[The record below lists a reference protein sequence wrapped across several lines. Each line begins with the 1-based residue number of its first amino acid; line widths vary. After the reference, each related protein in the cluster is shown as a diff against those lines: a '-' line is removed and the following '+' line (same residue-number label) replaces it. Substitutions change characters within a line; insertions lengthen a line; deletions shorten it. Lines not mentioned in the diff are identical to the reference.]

1 MLLTNYDFYDV
12 YAYIVNF
19 RSFPEKFKNYL
30 IPTEQIISYMNAPIK
45 KELDNN
51 TIRKII
57 RPFYNN
63 GDSMLWVTVDNIYT
77 ANLCIIKH
85 ISYYSM
91 LSAIFEEMLRVY
103 ENEQQFVQLCDA
115 VHNIPL
121 ILANEKKPEKVI
133 KIMIKEYREK
143 YNRDFLVDEL
153 KKLKV
158 SNRVNR

>member
-45 KELDNN
+45 NELDNN

-77 ANLCIIKH
+77 AN
-85 ISYYSM
+85 
-91 LSAIFEEMLRVY
+91 
-103 ENEQQFVQLCDA
+103 
-115 VHNIPL
+115 
-121 ILANEKKPEKVI
+121 
-133 KIMIKEYREK
+133 
-143 YNRDFLVDEL
+143 
-153 KKLKV
+153 
-158 SNRVNR
+158 

>member
-1 MLLTNYDFYDV
+1 MLLTNYDFYDI

-19 RSFPEKFKNYL
+19 RSFPKKFKNYL

-45 KELDNN
+45 NELENN

-77 ANLCIIKH
+77 ATLCIIKH
-85 ISYYSM
+85 ISYYNI

-121 ILANEKKPEKVI
+121 ILADEKKPEKVI
-133 KIMIKEYREK
+133 KIMIKEYREN
-143 YNRDFLVDEL
+143 YNHDFLVDEL

-158 SNRVNR
+158 FNHVNR

>member
-1 MLLTNYDFYDV
+1 
-12 YAYIVNF
+12 
-19 RSFPEKFKNYL
+19 
-30 IPTEQIISYMNAPIK
+30 
-45 KELDNN
+45 
-51 TIRKII
+51 
-57 RPFYNN
+57 
-63 GDSMLWVTVDNIYT
+63 MLWVTVDNIYT

-85 ISYYSM
+85 ISYYSI

-121 ILANEKKPEKVI
+121 ILADEKKPEKVI
-133 KIMIKEYREK
+133 KIMIKEYREN

-158 SNRVNR
+158 SNRVTR